1 MSQQRATKIVA
12 LPTGADQPS
21 GRGDPLKASDR
32 VNVHLDPRNVP
43 PPLPPGF
50 ATKAGGS
57 SAAGQS
63 AVAGPVRLPVGAA
76 GSVPRPEVNGVLQL
90 LRLEGL
96 TREVKSLDELQLVIA
111 NETRQLI
118 RAQQI
123 FVVSKKHDA
132 TFAVTAAT
140 GIPSVDRS
148 APLVQWLERT
158 VVRLNSDV
166 GLTEIHEFQVH
177 AYADADDDTARAYP
191 LRDALWLPVI
201 GRAGGIMGG
210 VLMLRAEPW
219 LENDQVLAKRLS
231 VTFAHAWSWVTSRRP
246 TASRIVINKR
256 VAALST
262 ALAVMVCALPVSLT
276 ALAPLEIAGRDQVL
290 VTAPIDG
297 VIDDILVPSNSAV
310 VVGQPIVRLAD
321 TQLRNRAAVA
331 EREMQVADARVKK
344 TMLLAF
350 GDVRGRHELGIAR
363 AELAVKTAERNFAHE
378 LLSRTVILAPQAGIA
393 VFGDKRDL
401 NGRPVAT
408 GERIMEI
415 ADPNMLEV
423 RIDVPVGDAI
433 ILKPGARVKT
443 FLDSDPL
450 HPLEA
455 VVLRADYQ
463 AKTRETGVLAFRVIA
478 QFDAAAAA
486 QLPRL
491 GIRGTAQLYG
501 ADVPLGFA
509 LFRRPIAALRQWTG
523 F

>member
-1 MSQQRATKIVA
+1 MQPQATRI
-12 LPTGADQPS
+12 
-21 GRGDPLKASDR
+21 
-32 VNVHLDPRNVP
+32 VP
-43 PPLPPGF
+43 PPMTLP
-50 ATKAGGS
+50 T
-57 SAAGQS
+57 AAG
-63 AVAGPVRLPVGAA
+63 AGV
-76 GSVPRPEVNGVLQL
+76 SRPEVNSALQL

-96 TREVKSLDELQLVIA
+96 TRDVKTLSDLQLVIA
-111 NETRQLI
+111 NETRQII
-118 RAQQI
+118 RTQQI
-123 FVVSKKHDA
+123 FVTTRRYDG

-140 GIPSVDRS
+140 GVPVVDRS

-158 VVRLNSDV
+158 IARLGDDV
-166 GLTEIHEFQVH
+166 GLEAAREFQIH
-177 AYADADDDTARAYP
+177 AYADAGDVTAHAYP
-191 LRDALWLPVI
+191 LRDALWIPVASRS
-201 GRAGGIMGG
+201 GAVLGGALL
-210 VLMLRAEPW
+210 VRSEPW
-219 LENDQVLAKRLS
+219 SENDQVLAKRLS
-231 VTFAHAWSWVTSRRP
+231 ATFAHAWSWVASGTSVG
-246 TASRIVINKR
+246 SRFAFNKR
-256 VAALST
+256 LAVLST
-262 ALAVMVCALPVSLT
+262 ALVLLVGMLPVSLT
-276 ALAPLEIAGRDQVL
+276 ALAPLEITGRDQVL

-310 VVGQPIVRLAD
+310 VVGQPLVRLVD

-350 GDVRGRHELGIAR
+350 GDIRGRHELGMAR

-378 LLSRTVILAPQAGIA
+378 LMSRTIITASQAGIA

-415 ADPNMLEV
+415 ADPRQLEV

-433 ILKPGARVKT
+433 VLKPGARVKT

-450 HPLEA
+450 NPMEA

-463 AKTRETGVLAFRVIA
+463 AKLRETGVLAFRVIA
-478 QFDAAAAA
+478 HLQPNGEVP
-486 QLPRL
+486 LPRL

-523 F
+523 L

>member
-1 MSQQRATKIVA
+1 MSTNAR
-12 LPTGADQPS
+12 
-21 GRGDPLKASDR
+21 R
-32 VNVHLDPRNVP
+32 P
-43 PPLPPGF
+43 PPSPPSPPSAGPAQ
-50 ATKAGGS
+50 ATRAQTSPPS
-57 SAAGQS
+57 SS
-63 AVAGPVRLPVGAA
+63 SSSVAPVRLPVGAS

-123 FVVSKKHDA
+123 FVMTNKHDA
-132 TFAVTAAT
+132 AVAVTAAT
-140 GIPSVDRS
+140 GVPSVDRS

-158 VVRLNSDV
+158 IERLGNDV
-166 GLTEIHEFQVH
+166 GLAEIREFQIH
-177 AYADADDDTARAYP
+177 AYADQGDDTAQSYP
-191 LRDALWLPVI
+191 LRDALWMPVI
-201 GRAGGIMGG
+201 GRAGALLGG
-210 VLMLRAEPW
+210 VLLLRAEPW
-219 LENDQVLAKRLS
+219 LENDQVLAKRLA
-231 VTFAHAWSWVTSRRP
+231 VTFAHAWSWQTGRRP
-246 TASRIVINKR
+246 VGSRFLFNKR
-256 VAALST
+256 VAALTT
-262 ALAVMVCALPVSLT
+262 ALVALISALPVSLT

-297 VIDDILVPSNSAV
+297 VIDDILVAANSAV
-310 VVGQPIVRLAD
+310 VAGQPIVRLVD

-363 AELAVKTAERNFAHE
+363 AELAVKTAERNFARD
-378 LLSRTVILAPQAGIA
+378 LMSRTIITAPHAGIA

-415 ADPNMLEV
+415 ADPQQLEV

-433 ILKPGARVKT
+433 VLKPGARVKT

-455 VVLRADYQ
+455 IVLRADYQ
-463 AKTRETGVLAFRVIA
+463 AKLRETGVLAFRVIA
-478 QFDAAAAA
+478 ELEPVAAS

-501 ADVPLGFA
+501 HDVPLGFA
-509 LFRRPIAALRQWTG
+509 VFRRPIAAIRQWAG

>member
-1 MSQQRATKIVA
+1 
-12 LPTGADQPS
+12 
-21 GRGDPLKASDR
+21 
-32 VNVHLDPRNVP
+32 
-43 PPLPPGF
+43 
-50 ATKAGGS
+50 
-57 SAAGQS
+57 
-63 AVAGPVRLPVGAA
+63 
-76 GSVPRPEVNGVLQL
+76 LQL

-96 TREVKSLDELQLVIA
+96 TRDVKTLSELQLVVA
-111 NETRQLI
+111 NETRQII

-123 FVVSKKHDA
+123 FVATKRRDG

-140 GIPSVDRS
+140 GVPSVDRG

-158 VVRLNSDV
+158 IARLGTDV
-166 GLTEIHEFQVH
+166 GLEALREFQIH
-177 AYADADDDTARAYP
+177 AYADAKDETAHAYP
-191 LRDALWLPVI
+191 LRDALWIPVA
-201 GRAGGIMGG
+201 GRSGGLLGG
-210 VLMLRAEPW
+210 VLLLRAEAW
-219 LENDQVLAKRLS
+219 GENDHVLAKRLS
-231 VTFAHAWSWVTSRRP
+231 RTFAHAWSWV
-246 TASRIVINKR
+246 ASGKFGESHFAFNKR
-256 VAALST
+256 LAALTTSLLLGI
-262 ALAVMVCALPVSLT
+262 AMLPVSLT
-276 ALAPLEIAGRDQVL
+276 ALAPLEIAGRDQAL

-297 VIDDILVPSNSAV
+297 VIDDILVPSNTAV
-310 VVGQPIVRLAD
+310 VAGQPLVRLVD

-363 AELAVKTAERNFAHE
+363 AELAVKTAERNFARE
-378 LLSRTVILAPQAGIA
+378 LMSRTVITAPQAGIA

-401 NGRPVAT
+401 NGRPVAI

-415 ADPNMLEV
+415 ADPDQLEV

-450 HPLEA
+450 TPIEA

-463 AKTRETGVLAFRVIA
+463 AKIRETGVLAFRVIA
-478 QFDAAAAA
+478 QLQMPRDAP
-486 QLPRL
+486 LPRL

-501 ADVPLGFA
+501 ADVALGFA

-523 F
+523 I

>member
-1 MSQQRATKIVA
+1 MTMSHQRATRIV
-12 LPTGADQPS
+12 T
-21 GRGDPLKASDR
+21 
-32 VNVHLDPRNVP
+32 
-43 PPLPPGF
+43 PPLSPLPG
-50 ATKAGGS
+50 APVPLP
-57 SAAGQS
+57 AAAIGT
-63 AVAGPVRLPVGAA
+63 
-76 GSVPRPEVNGVLQL
+76 VPRPEVNGAMQL

-96 TREVKSLDELQLVIA
+96 TRDVKSLDELQLVIA
-111 NETRQLI
+111 NETRQII

-123 FVVSKKHDA
+123 FVATRKHDA

-140 GIPSVDRS
+140 GVPSVDRS
-148 APLVQWLERT
+148 TPLVQWLERT
-158 VVRLNSDV
+158 IARLGNDV
-166 GLTEIHEFQVH
+166 GLSEIREFQIH
-177 AYADADDDTARAYP
+177 AYADAGDDTARAYP
-191 LRDALWLPVI
+191 LRDALWMPVTS
-201 GRAGGIMGG
+201 RAGAVIGG
-210 VLMLRAEPW
+210 VLLVRSEPW
-219 LENDQVLAKRLS
+219 GENDHVLAKRLS
-231 VTFAHAWSWVTSRRP
+231 ITFGHAWGWVANRSSATGQFVFSK
-246 TASRIVINKR
+246 RI
-256 VAALST
+256 ALLST
-262 ALAVMVCALPVSLT
+262 AVVLITGMLPVSLT

-297 VIDDILVPSNSAV
+297 VIDDILVPANSAV
-310 VVGQPIVRLAD
+310 VAGQPLVRLVD

-363 AELAVKTAERNFAHE
+363 AELAVKTAERNFARE
-378 LLSRTVILAPQAGIA
+378 LMSRTIIAASQSGIA

-415 ADPNMLEV
+415 ADPNQLEV

-433 ILKPGARVKT
+433 VLKPGARVKT

-450 HPLEA
+450 NPLEA

-463 AKTRETGVLAFRVIA
+463 AKLRETGVLAFRVIA
-478 QFDAAAAA
+478 QLEAGTA

-501 ADVPLGFA
+501 SDVPLAFA
-509 LFRRPIAALRQWTG
+509 IFRRPIAALRQWSG
-523 F
+523 L

>member
-1 MSQQRATKIVA
+1 MTQLRASKIA
-12 LPTGADQPS
+12 AIAAPQPLRPAAAGQPPDNNRRD
-21 GRGDPLKASDR
+21 GRQM
-32 VNVHLDPRNVP
+32 P
-43 PPLPPGF
+43 PPLPQDF
-50 ATKAGGS
+50 ARQPQ
-57 SAAGQS
+57 AAP
-63 AVAGPVRLPVGAA
+63 GPVRLPVGAG

-123 FVVSKKHDA
+123 FVATRSNDA
-132 TFAVTAAT
+132 AYAITAAT
-140 GIPSVDRS
+140 GVPSVDRS

-158 VVRLNSDV
+158 IARLSGDV
-166 GLTEIHEFQVH
+166 GLSDIREFQIH
-177 AYADADDDTARAYP
+177 AYADAGDDTARSYP
-191 LRDALWLPVI
+191 LRDALWLPI
-201 GRAGGIMGG
+201 TGRSGVMLGG
-210 VLMLRAEPW
+210 VLLVRSEPW

-231 VTFAHAWSWVTSRRP
+231 VTFAHAWSWITSRQAVATRF
-246 TASRIVINKR
+246 VFNKR
-256 VAALST
+256 VVGLSV
-262 ALAVMVCALPVSLT
+262 ALAVMMGMLPVSLT

-297 VIDDILVPSNSAV
+297 VIEDILVPANSV
-310 VVGQPIVRLAD
+310 VVAGQPLVRLVD

-344 TMLLAF
+344 TLLLAF

-363 AELAVKTAERNFAHE
+363 AELAVKTAERNFARD
-378 LLSRTVILAPQAGIA
+378 LLSRTVITASQSGIA
-393 VFGDKRDL
+393 VFGDKRDF

-415 ADPNMLEV
+415 SDPNLLEV

-433 ILKPGARVKT
+433 VLKPGARVKT

-455 VVLRADYQ
+455 TILRADYQ
-463 AKTRETGVLAFRVIA
+463 AKLRETGILSFRVIA
-478 QFDAAAAA
+478 QFDDAAAH
-486 QLPRL
+486 LPRL

-501 ADVPLGFA
+501 ADVPLAFA
-509 LFRRPIAALRQWTG
+509 LFRRPIAALRQWAG

>member
-1 MSQQRATKIVA
+1 MIQPRPNKIV
-12 LPTGADQPS
+12 T
-21 GRGDPLKASDR
+21 
-32 VNVHLDPRNVP
+32 
-43 PPLPPGF
+43 LPPGVDP
-50 ATKAGGS
+50 AAGGGGPPPHGRQTGGQTGGQ
-57 SAAGQS
+57 AAKPG
-63 AVAGPVRLPVGAA
+63 APVRLPVGAA

-123 FVVSKKHDA
+123 FVMTRKFDA
-132 TFAVTAAT
+132 TMAVTAAT
-140 GIPSVDRS
+140 GVPSVDRS

-158 VVRLNSDV
+158 IARLGGDV
-166 GLTEIHEFQVH
+166 GLAEIREFQIH
-177 AYADADDDTARAYP
+177 AYAEADDETAQAYP

-201 GRAGGIMGG
+201 GRDSVMLGG

-231 VTFAHAWSWVTSRRP
+231 VTFAHAWGWVTSRQAA
-246 TASRIVINKR
+246 ASRFVFNKR
-256 VAALST
+256 IAALST
-262 ALAVMVCALPVSLT
+262 ALILATAALPVSLT

-297 VIDDILVPSNSAV
+297 VIEDILVPSNSAV
-310 VVGQPIVRLAD
+310 VAGQPIVRLVD

-363 AELAVKTAERNFAHE
+363 AELAVKTAERNFARE
-378 LLSRTVILAPQAGIA
+378 LLSRTIITAPQAGIA

-415 ADPNMLEV
+415 ADPGQLEV

-433 ILKPGARVKT
+433 VLKPGARVKT

-463 AKTRETGVLAFRVIA
+463 AKMRETGILAFRVTA
-478 QFDAAAAA
+478 QLDAVTAAA

-501 ADVPLGFA
+501 SDVPLGFA
-509 LFRRPIAALRQWTG
+509 IFRRPIAALRQWAG